1 MKALVTGGGGFLG
14 SAIVKRL
21 VDRGDTVCSF
31 SRKFYPEL
39 EKIGVEQFQGDVGD
53 RGAVSQACSSMEV
66 VFHTVA
72 KPPPWGSYSDYYQ
85 TNVTGTQNIID
96 ACIEQN
102 VDRLIHTSTPSVVF
116 NGEDLEGVDESFPYP
131 EKYIAPYPETKAQAE
146 QRVVEAAGKDLQAI
160 ILRTHEIWGPGD
172 PHFVPRIIARAPK
185 LKQIGDG
192 RNLVDTTYIDNAADA
207 HLLAA
212 DKLAQNPDLSG
223 KIYFLSQGEPILA
236 WDMINAIL
244 KAAGLEPVKGTI
256 PYPVAWT
263 IGAVLEFVYKTF
275 KLPGEPQ
282 MTRFLAEAVT
292 KAHWFDISAARRDL
306 GYNPSVSTTEGL
318 ERLEEWLKR

>member
-1 MKALVTGGGGFLG
+1 MKVLVTGGGGFLG
-14 SAIVKRL
+14 STIVKRL
-21 VDRGDTVCSF
+21 VDRGDTVSSF

-39 EKIGVEQFQGDVGD
+39 EEIGVEQSQGDVSD
-53 RGAVSQACSSMEV
+53 REAVVQACRSMDV
-66 VFHTVA
+66 VFHTAA
-72 KPPPWGSYSDYYQ
+72 KPPPWGDYSDYFQ
-85 TNVTGTQNIID
+85 TNVTGTQNVID

-102 VDRLIHTSTPSVVF
+102 VDRLVHTSTPSVVF

-131 EKYIAPYPETKAQAE
+131 EKYKAPYPETKALGE
-146 QRVVEAAGKDLQAI
+146 QRVVQAAGKGLKAV
-160 ILRTHEIWGPGD
+160 ILRPHEIWGPGD
-172 PHFVPRIIARAPK
+172 PHFVPRIIARAAK

-244 KAAGLEPVKGTI
+244 KAASLEPVKGTI
-256 PYPVAWT
+256 PYSVAWT

-275 KLPGEPQ
+275 RLPGEPQ

-306 GYNPSVSTTEGL
+306 GYNPAVSTTEGL
-318 ERLEEWLKR
+318 ERLEEWLKK